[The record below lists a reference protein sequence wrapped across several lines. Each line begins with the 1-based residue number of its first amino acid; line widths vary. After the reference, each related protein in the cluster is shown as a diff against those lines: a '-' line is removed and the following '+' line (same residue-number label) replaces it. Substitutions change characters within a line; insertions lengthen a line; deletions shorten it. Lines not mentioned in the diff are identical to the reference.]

1 MFFFRFLLSFVCLVP
16 VVTPIVTFAAGVPVV
31 KKVTAPTTSPMS
43 GSEMFKQYCAACHG
57 ADAKGH
63 GPAAAALK
71 IPPSDLT
78 LLSRNNHG
86 KFPDTHVYSAIKGDV
101 SANAHGSPDM
111 PVWGTIFRDMA
122 NNSEDDRQSAMRLSN
137 LCRYIQSLQQ
147 K

>member
-1 MFFFRFLLSFVCLVP
+1 MFFFRTLLSFVCLVP
-16 VVTPIVTFAAGVPVV
+16 IVTFAADPPVI

-63 GPAAAALK
+63 GPASAALK
-71 IPPSDLT
+71 IPPPDLT

-86 KFPDTHVYSAIKGDV
+86 KFPDTRVYSSIRGDV
-101 SANAHGSPDM
+101 NNDSHGSPDM
-111 PVWGTIFRDMA
+111 PVWGTVFRDMS
-122 NNSEDDRQSAMRLSN
+122 NISGNDRDLAMRMSN
-137 LCRYIQSLQQ
+137 LCRYIQSVQQ